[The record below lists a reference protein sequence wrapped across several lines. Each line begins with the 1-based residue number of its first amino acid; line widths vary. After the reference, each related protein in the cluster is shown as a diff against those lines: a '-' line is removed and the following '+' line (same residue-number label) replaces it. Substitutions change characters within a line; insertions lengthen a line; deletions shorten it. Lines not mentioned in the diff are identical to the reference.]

1 MIKEL
6 FINLGLKEK
15 MKKQVQV
22 IKIEIIRHGR
32 LLKRAPY
39 IKVIFSFYVAK
50 RPGRSER
57 AGSGLYH
64 FGLFWRQSPC
74 GSPSLRSHMDLS
86 ENRKGD
92 VHHPCYCICTEGV
105 YVDYAFV
112 VLNDAGG
119 RFFRE
124 KIELEFLFLF
134 YGPLV
139 Q

>member
-1 MIKEL
+1 VIKEL

-32 LLKRAPY
+32 LLIRAPY
-39 IKVIFSFYVAK
+39 IKVIFSFCVAK

-86 ENRKGD
+86 ENRKENQE
-92 VHHPCYCICTEGV
+92 PQKL
-105 YVDYAFV
+105 FFS
-112 VLNDAGG
+112 L
-119 RFFRE
+119 RF
-124 KIELEFLFLF
+124 ILFHSSPNKLF
-134 YGPLV
+134 D
-139 Q
+139 